1 MVKYLKA
8 ELVSL
13 VETVDSY
20 GQLVGIMLIGAE
32 EWGDKAVPIIIGAA
46 ETLSIKK
53 GLGEVD
59 IPRPLTHDLFVDVL
73 EALGAA
79 VEKITIDALVSN
91 TYTATV
97 YVKDR
102 EGRVHT
108 FDSRPSDAVA
118 IAVRVNAPIYIADT
132 LEKHAED
139 VGRYMAPPSGKV
151 TEE

>member
-8 ELVSL
+8 ELIAL
-13 VETVDSY
+13 IETVDSY

-32 EWGDKAVPIIIGAA
+32 EWGDRAVPIIIGAA

-53 GLGEVD
+53 GLGEID
-59 IPRPLTHDLFVDVL
+59 FPRPLTHDLFIDVI
-73 EALGAA
+73 EALGAT
-79 VEKITIDALVSN
+79 VERVTIDALGSN
-91 TYTATV
+91 TYTATI

-102 EGRVHT
+102 EGKIHT

-118 IAVRVNAPIYIADT
+118 VAVRVNAPIYIADT

-139 VGRYMAPPSGKV
+139 VRRYIQPPSGKV

>member
-8 ELVSL
+8 ELISII
-13 VETVDSY
+13 ETVDSY

-53 GLGEVD
+53 GLGDVD
-59 IPRPLTHDLFVDVL
+59 FPRPLTHDLFIDVV

-91 TYTATV
+91 TYMATI
-97 YVKDR
+97 YIKDR
-102 EGRVHT
+102 EGKVYT
-108 FDSRPSDAVA
+108 FDARPSDAVA
-118 IAVRVNAPIYIADT
+118 IAVRVGAPIYIADT

-139 VGRYMAPPSGKV
+139 VSKYIAPPSGKI
-151 TEE
+151 TED

>member
-8 ELVSL
+8 ELVTL
-13 VETVDSY
+13 VETLDSY

-59 IPRPLTHDLFVDVL
+59 FPRPLTHDLFVDVL

>member
-1 MVKYLKA
+1 
-8 ELVSL
+8 
-13 VETVDSY
+13 
-20 GQLVGIMLIGAE
+20 
-32 EWGDKAVPIIIGAA
+32 
-46 ETLSIKK
+46 
-53 GLGEVD
+53 
-59 IPRPLTHDLFVDVL
+59 VL

>member
-20 GQLVGIMLIGAE
+20 GQLVGIMLIAAE

-59 IPRPLTHDLFVDVL
+59 FPRPLTHDLFVDVL
-73 EALGAA
+73 EALGAT

-91 TYTATV
+91 TYTATI

-102 EGRVHT
+102 EGKIHT

-118 IAVRVNAPIYIADT
+118 IAVRVNAPIYIAET
-132 LEKHAED
+132 LERHAED

-151 TEE
+151 AEE

>member
-59 IPRPLTHDLFVDVL
+59 FPRPLTHDLFVDVL

-102 EGRVHT
+102 EGRMHT

-139 VGRYMAPPSGKV
+139 VGRYTAPPSGKV

>member
-59 IPRPLTHDLFVDVL
+59 FPRPLTHDLFVDVL

-118 IAVRVNAPIYIADT
+118 IAVRVSAPIYIADT